1 MKFREFSLGVRIA
14 YWLVFGLFTVI
25 VIGLVLWLVIS
36 AFKST
41 TEIFGSPFGLPHS
54 LSLSNFTSAWVNGD
68 FAAGYLNS
76 LLITVSS
83 VIGILVFEGL
93 AGYAFAR
100 VDFPGRTVLFWVF
113 LIGQT
118 VPAQM
123 VVLPSFVLVAQLHL
137 GDTQL
142 GLIFQYL
149 SWAPFALL
157 FFRATFLAMPREIE
171 EAAMIDGASKWRVI
185 TRIVFPMSK
194 GAFASV
200 GVIYALW
207 IWNDFLFP
215 IAYLR
220 SPSKF
225 TVPLGLAT
233 FEGAYTT
240 YWGQLIA
247 GLLIVA
253 VPPIVF
259 FLALRRQ
266 LEGGFAGGALKF

>member
-25 VIGLVLWLVIS
+25 VVGLVLWLIVS

-41 TEIFGSPFGLPHS
+41 TEIFSSPFGLPHS
-54 LSLSNFTSAWVNGD
+54 LSLSNFTSAWVNAD
-68 FAAGYLNS
+68 FAGGYLNS
-76 LLITVSS
+76 LLITVCS

-100 VDFPGRTVLFWVF
+100 VQFPGRTVLFWVF

-123 VVLPSFVLVAQLHL
+123 VVLPSFVLIAQLHL
-137 GDTQL
+137 GDTQI

-266 LEGGFAGGALKF
+266 LEVGFAGGALKF

>member
-14 YWLVFGLFTVI
+14 YWLVFGVFTVI
-25 VIGLVLWLVIS
+25 VIGLVLWLIVS

-41 TEIFGSPFGLPHS
+41 TEIFSSPFGLPHS
-54 LSLSNFTSAWVNGD
+54 LSLSNFTSAWVNAD

-76 LLITVSS
+76 LLITVCS

-100 VDFPGRTVLFWVF
+100 VQFPGRTVLFWVF

-123 VVLPSFVLVAQLHL
+123 VVLPSFVLIAQLHL
-137 GDTQL
+137 GDTQI

-171 EAAMIDGASKWRVI
+171 EAALIDGASKWRVI

-266 LEGGFAGGALKF
+266 LEVGFAGGALKF

>member
-1 MKFREFSLGVRIA
+1 MRFREFSLAVRLT
-14 YWLVFGLFTVI
+14 YWLVFGLFTAI
-25 VIGLVLWLVIS
+25 VAGLMLWLIMS

-41 TEIFGSPFGLPHS
+41 IQIFGSPFGLPHT
-54 LSLSNFTSAWVNGD
+54 LSLSNFTSAWTNAD

-76 LLITVSS
+76 LLITTCS

-100 VDFPGRTVLFWVF
+100 VEFRGKRLLFWVF

-123 VVLPSFVLVAQLHL
+123 VVLPSFVEIAKLHL
-137 GDTQL
+137 GDTQV
-142 GLIFQYL
+142 GLIFQYW

-157 FFRATFLAMPREIE
+157 FFRASFMAMPREVE
-171 EAAMIDGASKWRVI
+171 EAAMIDGASRWRII
-185 TRIVFPMSK
+185 TRIVFPMTK

-220 SPSKF
+220 SPDKF

-247 GLLIVA
+247 GVLIVA
-253 VPPIVF
+253 APPVIF

-266 LEGGFAGGALKF
+266 LEGGFAGGTLKF